1 MYHRLYLW
9 IRYDGVFTVEISDAV
24 KLIWILFHQIVNVD
38 TIVFVT
44 LDALFVCLDSAVQ
57 RHKVELSQAG

>member
-9 IRYDGVFTVEISDAV
+9 TRYDEVFTVEIADAV
-24 KLIWILFHQIVNVD
+24 KLIWILFQQIVNVD
-38 TIVFVT
+38 TFVFVS

-57 RHKVELSQAG
+57 RNKVELYQAG